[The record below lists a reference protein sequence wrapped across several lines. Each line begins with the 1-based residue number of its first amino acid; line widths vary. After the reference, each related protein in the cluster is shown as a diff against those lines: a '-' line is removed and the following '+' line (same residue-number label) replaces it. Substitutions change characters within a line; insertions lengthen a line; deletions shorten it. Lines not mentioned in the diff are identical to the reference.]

1 MGITGK
7 TEQKNRQVEI
17 YGEIFFN
24 LLLWLICLSFRV
36 LMKSKVL
43 LLMWVFLKTV
53 WWTPPPKPHIGTDS
67 SFVIVDGIIKAFFN
81 MKLLSFLHRKYRYIA
96 SQRFVWWISGVLGKN
111 IRVTIPS
118 CVVTAIYVKF
128 PVKAG

>member
-24 LLLWLICLSFRV
+24 LLLGLICLSFRV

-43 LLMWVFLKTV
+43 LLMWVFLNTV
-53 WWTPPPKPHIGTDS
+53 WWKKKNPDIGTDS
-67 SFVIVDGIIKAFFN
+67 SFVIVDGIFKAFFN
-81 MKLLSFLHRKYRYIA
+81 MKLLFFLHRKYRYIA
-96 SQRFVWWISGVLGKN
+96 YRWFVRWIFGVLGKN
-111 IRVTIPS
+111 IRVPIPS